1 MTWKIVIEP
10 HKKTGGIMVKTLAA
24 MNDERA
30 EQVSQAIEAALS
42 GLNRKR
48 K

>member
-10 HKKTGGIMVKTLAA
+10 HKKTGGIIVKTLAA
-24 MNDERA
+24 MNDQRA
-30 EQVSQAIEAALS
+30 EEVSHAIEAALS
-42 GLNRKR
+42 RLNRKR

>member
-10 HKKTGGIMVKTLAA
+10 HKKTGGIIVKTLAA
-24 MNDERA
+24 MNDRRA
-30 EQVSQAIEAALS
+30 EQVSQTVEAALS
-42 GLNRKR
+42 RLSRKR